1 MATSIRFAHAT
12 SSRSASKLPTDRWK
26 VNAPTFIMTG
36 ENSGPFF
43 DDAAK
48 ALAELLPL
56 AKHQTLAGQ
65 DHSAVVMAPDVLAK
79 AIVSRCE

>member
-1 MATSIRFAHAT
+1 MNHR
-12 SSRSASKLPTDRWK
+12 SSLMTADRWK
-26 VNAPTFIMTG
+26 VNAPTFIITG

-48 ALAELLPL
+48 ALSELLPL

-79 AIVSRCE
+79 AIVNRCE